1 MNRVAADQEQQT
13 TGNGEPVRNRMN
25 GASYSERMREDPD
38 PIDAMQATA
47 DHLVRIATKAFMQM
61 RSVDYET
68 AQRWIAGAVER
79 DTQNKK
85 PAPKPDKPGD

>member
-1 MNRVAADQEQQT
+1 
-13 TGNGEPVRNRMN
+13 
-25 GASYSERMREDPD
+25 MRE
-38 PIDAMQATA
+38 TA

-79 DTQNKK
+79 EAKNKK
-85 PAPKPDKPGD
+85 PAA